1 MNKKYERYIDY
12 IVSDLQPPYFENM
25 RDMYGLKDGE
35 YSLVLS
41 KVYNQPVS
49 IKDRGHYVYDTDGNL
64 IYYENSDGYWVKR
77 EYNAQ
82 GNQIYYENSNGY
94 WSKSEYD
101 ANGNVIYYENSDGEI
116 EDNRY
121 E

>member
-1 MNKKYERYIDY
+1 MNEKYQRYIDY
-12 IVSDLQPPYFENM
+12 IVNDIEAPYFENM

-49 IKDRGHYVYDTDGNL
+49 IKIDRYVYDTDGNL
-64 IYYENSDGYWVKR
+64 IYYENSDG
-77 EYNAQ
+77 
-82 GNQIYYENSNGY
+82 
-94 WSKSEYD
+94 
-101 ANGNVIYYENSDGEI
+101 EI